1 MTRMNPILRF
11 FIVALLALSVASCGV
26 PPLLNRTVNNTAGSR
41 PIANEPAIRS
51 WD

>member
-26 PPLLNRTVNNTAGSR
+26 PPLLNRTVNNTVSQIGALGS
-41 PIANEPAIRS
+41 AQ
-51 WD
+51 